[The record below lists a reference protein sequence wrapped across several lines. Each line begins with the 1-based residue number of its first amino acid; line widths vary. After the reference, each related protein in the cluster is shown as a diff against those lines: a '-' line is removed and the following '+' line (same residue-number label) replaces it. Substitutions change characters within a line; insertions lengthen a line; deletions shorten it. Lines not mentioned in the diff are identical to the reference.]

1 MVFCQQCP
9 DQDDSSENTMKVYSP
24 PTLQSLAFKGLMREE
39 ALAISALRDL
49 PNRLLP
55 VMFEE
60 AFIAGHTKIL
70 TAMIPVWPFP
80 YLSVGMMIK
89 NLNLDTLK
97 AVLEGLDLLISR
109 KVCSSRC
116 KLREINWMD
125 IRHELSGIW
134 AGYNEDEGLAEFMTQ
149 KQPVETCPDCGMK
162 KDLTVITQLQLRKD
176 RLDESTTYLVQWAQQ
191 RKDSIHLCCRNLE
204 IQGLTMAMVLEIFSL
219 VHADCIQMLR
229 LSCIFLEDLA
239 MINPYLRQMN
249 NLLTLMLDHINDTIS
264 AGVSKRLT
272 EENVIKW
279 ISQLPTLHCLQELY
293 IDNVYFIEGNL
304 KDCLSCL
311 KKPLKA
317 LCIINCDL
325 SQSDLDYLPY
335 CLNIFELKCLSLINT
350 NLTYSFL
357 EPLGFLLERVRHT
370 LECLEL
376 KSCGMEESH
385 FNTLLPALSQCSHLT
400 EINFWENELS
410 LLSLKQLLRHT
421 AALSRLTDEVYP
433 APLECYDSRD
443 VVLTQSLKSFC
454 PELLD
459 ILKAKRQPKKV
470 TIATAQCLR
479 GNTNN

>member
-1 MVFCQQCP
+1 M
-9 DQDDSSENTMKVYSP
+9 TTIYS
-24 PTLQSLAFKGLMREE
+24 QNEFGR
-39 ALAISALRDL
+39 
-49 PNRLLP
+49 
-55 VMFEE
+55 
-60 AFIAGHTKIL
+60 
-70 TAMIPVWPFP
+70 
-80 YLSVGMMIK
+80 
-89 NLNLDTLK
+89 
-97 AVLEGLDLLISR
+97 
-109 KVCSSRC
+109 
-116 KLREINWMD
+116 
-125 IRHELSGIW
+125 SGIYF
-134 AGYNEDEGLAEFMTQ
+134 ASNPINPLQHNCQ
-149 KQPVETCPDCGMK
+149 K
-162 KDLTVITQLQLRKD
+162 
-176 RLDESTTYLVQWAQQ
+176 
-191 RKDSIHLCCRNLE
+191 SIIL
-204 IQGLTMAMVLEIFSL
+204 FSL
-219 VHADCIQMLR
+219 
-229 LSCIFLEDLA
+229 
-239 MINPYLRQMN
+239 
-249 NLLTLMLDHINDTIS
+249 
-264 AGVSKRLT
+264 
-272 EENVIKW
+272 
-279 ISQLPTLHCLQELY
+279 
-293 IDNVYFIEGNL
+293 
-304 KDCLSCL
+304 LSCL

-410 LLSLKQLLRHT
+410 LLSLKQLLHHT

-479 GNTNN
+479 CGRFYVYDLERKCCHIEYEII